1 MPVTFSLVSLCNQ
14 LVITFPEFELFEGVL
29 NFRNRSRDEGLG
41 LGPVV
46 GRGAPVGTLYLL
58 LLPML
63 LLSQQKYLYV
73 NDSISGAR
81 PLPCDWL
88 QLLDMCRLYAVEPL
102 APYIIASK

>member
-58 LLPML
+58 LLLPML

-81 PLPCDWL
+81 PLP
-88 QLLDMCRLYAVEPL
+88 
-102 APYIIASK
+102 